1 MSSVASE
8 NVGNVPEPE
17 TTVAAKTLVEP
28 AVEPTDEPPKQK
40 DVVASEADE
49 HEEDQ
54 TVKDV
59 GEKEKETETEKRPLE
74 EKDES
79 DEPATKKASPSKD
92 APAETEDKEQE
103 KSA

>member
-17 TTVAAKTLVEP
+17 TNVAAKTLVEP

-40 DVVASEADE
+40 DVVAPEADE
-49 HEEDQ
+49 HEEGQ

-59 GEKEKETETEKRPLE
+59 GEKEKETEKRPLE

-79 DEPATKKASPSKD
+79 DEPATKKPSPSKD
-92 APAETEDKEQE
+92 APAETEEKEQE

>member
-17 TTVAAKTLVEP
+17 TTVAAKTVVEP

-40 DVVASEADE
+40 DVVAPEADE
-49 HEEDQ
+49 HEDQ

-59 GEKEKETETEKRPLE
+59 GEKEKEKETEKRPLE

-92 APAETEDKEQE
+92 APAETEEKEQE